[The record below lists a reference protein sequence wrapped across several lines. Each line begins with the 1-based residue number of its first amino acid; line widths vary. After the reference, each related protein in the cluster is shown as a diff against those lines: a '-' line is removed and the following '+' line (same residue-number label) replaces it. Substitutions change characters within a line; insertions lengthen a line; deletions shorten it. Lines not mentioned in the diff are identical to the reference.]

1 MFESRILKALLKAK
15 ISQLRLGSKSATFI
29 RSNNNANKSNE
40 DKSTNTNNN
49 VVTRGQPIRGSIR
62 LVPMRLERINDID
75 DETTTTT
82 TTSTASTKEKP
93 EKVDVE
99 LDTSPIKL
107 EKTKKIIYENHQA
120 LLVNPNLNTNQ
131 NKPSYN
137 NNNNN
142 TNKNYNNNSSS
153 SSRPKSFQTL
163 PNIGSALVNNSSS
176 SNNNSGAATGGGLI
190 SGLFRNSTKKNVY
203 TNNKTRPKMPI
214 SNANNAAANDDV
226 ISETEWASLNEAQ
239 RHNDELI
246 EHARKQIEIIAGQ
259 FEMILATART
269 VEVKLLNDMID
280 QLDGLTTIISV

>member
-1 MFESRILKALLKAK
+1 
-15 ISQLRLGSKSATFI
+15 
-29 RSNNNANKSNE
+29 
-40 DKSTNTNNN
+40 
-49 VVTRGQPIRGSIR
+49 
-62 LVPMRLERINDID
+62 MRLERINDID

-82 TTSTASTKEKP
+82 TSTASTKEKP
-93 EKVDVE
+93 ERVDVE

-107 EKTKKIIYENHQA
+107 EQTKKIIYENHQA
-120 LLVNPNLNTNQ
+120 LLVNPNLNLNQ

-137 NNNNN
+137 NNNQ
-142 TNKNYNNNSSS
+142 TNKNYNNNST

-176 SNNNSGAATGGGLI
+176 TNNNSGAATGGGLI

-203 TNNKTRPKMPI
+203 TNNKTRPKMPV
-214 SNANNAAANDDV
+214 SNANNAAAANDDF
-226 ISETEWASLNEAQ
+226 INETEWASLNEAQ

-280 QLDGLTTIISV
+280 QLDGLTTIISVLDMLHFKLYIYVY

>member
-1 MFESRILKALLKAK
+1 MLEFFESRILKALLKAK

-29 RSNNNANKSNE
+29 RSNNNNANKSNE

-75 DETTTTT
+75 DETTT

-137 NNNNN
+137 NNN
-142 TNKNYNNNSSS
+142 TNKNYNNNST

-176 SNNNSGAATGGGLI
+176 SNNNSGAATGGGLL

-226 ISETEWASLNEAQ
+226 INETEWASLNEAQ
-239 RHNDELI
+239 KHNDELI